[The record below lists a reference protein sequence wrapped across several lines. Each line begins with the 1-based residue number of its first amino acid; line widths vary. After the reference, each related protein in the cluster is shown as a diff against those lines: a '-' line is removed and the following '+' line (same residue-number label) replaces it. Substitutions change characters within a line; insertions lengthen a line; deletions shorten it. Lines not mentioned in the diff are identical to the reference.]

1 MVNRVMASP
10 AKITAEYTAVT
21 KNLVSTL
28 ITYISMPE
36 RFKKYGTN
44 RKVKYKAILKA
55 KYLVEDTMLRLG
67 SKNM

>member
-1 MVNRVMASP
+1 
-10 AKITAEYTAVT
+10 
-21 KNLVSTL
+21 
-28 ITYISMPE
+28 MPE